1 MNIKITLSK
10 NTAFAILA
18 MLRSEEV
25 RTRNNYYTLM
35 DRGPPYLKEYESMMN
50 RAAEICNEFEFALA
64 EVIDS

>member
-35 DRGPPYLKEYESMMN
+35 DRGPHTSRSMK
-50 RAAEICNEFEFALA
+50 A
-64 EVIDS
+64 